1 MHNHSNVTFR
11 PCKRHSRVISAPRAL
26 AETEAIFETYWDYLA
41 FALGI
46 IFGSFAFGYA
56 MKVYIFGF

>member
-1 MHNHSNVTFR
+1 MRQPKR
-11 PCKRHSRVISAPRAL
+11 PSRVISAPRAQSV
-26 AETEAIFETYWDYLA
+26 IFETYWDYIA